1 MAGIDLSSFFGG
13 GNNYYSDYASIRN
26 GSYKK
31 LMKSY
36 YAQYG
41 SKASSKLG
49 SGSSSRSGKNILD
62 QILEEKRNPTVS
74 KSVSNANSALNNGVA
89 NVKSAINT
97 LQNESTYSDTDG
109 KDVGDKIN
117 SALKSYVSSYNS
129 AVKASKQ
136 SNNSSMT
143 SHVAEMMNATR
154 DNASKLKE
162 IGISINGDGT
172 LTLDETTAKKAKSYL
187 AKDLF
192 SSEDTRSYGS
202 AVSMALTGAAYYTS
216 RSNTTT
222 KTKETSK
229 TDDKS
234 KDTAASGT
242 DLKADIEA
250 LTGDKLFATTTEADA
265 DGKEVEKYDIDG
277 ITSRVSSF
285 VKNYNDLIGSA
296 RLLGNEGVTSNLK
309 AMLNK
314 TSDKADSLKEIGI
327 TADKNGNLKLDEKK
341 LKASDMAAA
350 KKTLKSYASSIE
362 SNASL
367 VKYYATTNANSS
379 TGYTST
385 GSYNTNT
392 NSGFSGII

>member
-1 MAGIDLSSFFGG
+1 MEETIIIRII
-13 GNNYYSDYASIRN
+13 ASIRN

-36 YAQYG
+36 YSQYG
-41 SKASSKLG
+41 PKASSK
-49 SGSSSRSGKNILD
+49 SGLSSSSRSGKNILD
-62 QILEEKRNPTVS
+62 QILEEKRHPTVS
-74 KSVSNANSALNNGVA
+74 QSVSNANAALNSGVS
-89 NVKSAINT
+89 NVKSALNT
-97 LQNESTYSDTDG
+97 LQNENTYSDSDG

-117 SALKSYVSSYNS
+117 DALKNYVSSYNS
-129 AVKASKQ
+129 TVKASKQ
-136 SNNSSMT
+136 SNNSAMSA
-143 SHVAEMMNATR
+143 HVAEMMNATR
-154 DNASKLKE
+154 DNALKLKE

-187 AKDLF
+187 TKDLF
-192 SSEDTRSYGS
+192 SSEDTRSYGV
-202 AVSMALTGAAYYTS
+202 AVSKALNGASYYTG

-222 KTKETSK
+222 KTSDTSK
-229 TDDKS
+229 TDDTT

-250 LTGDKLFATTTEADA
+250 LTGDKLFAITTEKDEE
-265 DGKEVEKYDIDG
+265 GNEVEKYDVDG

-296 RLLGNEGVTSNLK
+296 RLLGNEGVSSNLK
-309 AMLNK
+309 ALLNK
-314 TSDKADSLKEIGI
+314 TSDKSDDLKEIGI
-327 TADKNGNLKLDEKK
+327 TADKNGNLKIDEKK
-341 LKASDMAAA
+341 FKAADMATV

-379 TGYTST
+379 TGYTAT

-392 NSGFSGII
+392 NSGFNGII

>member
-1 MAGIDLSSFFGG
+1 M
-13 GNNYYSDYASIRN
+13 R
-26 GSYKK
+26 
-31 LMKSY
+31 SY

-41 SKASSKLG
+41 PKASSK
-49 SGSSSRSGKNILD
+49 SRSSSAARSGKNILD
-62 QILEEKRNPTVS
+62 QILEERRNPAVS
-74 KSVSNANSALNNGVA
+74 KSVSNANVALNSGVA
-89 NVKSAINT
+89 SVKTAINS

-129 AVKASKQ
+129 TVKASKQ
-136 SNNSSMT
+136 SNNSSMS
-143 SHVAEMMNATR
+143 SHVAEMINATR

-202 AVSMALTGAAYYTS
+202 AVSRALTGASYYTS
-216 RSNTTT
+216 RSNTTA
-222 KTKETSK
+222 KTKDTTK

-234 KDTAASGT
+234 KETVASGT
-242 DLKADIEA
+242 DLKADIEV
-250 LTGDKLFATTTEADA
+250 LIGDKLFATTKEIDA

-285 VKNYNDLIGSA
+285 VKNYNDLISSA

-309 AMLNK
+309 ALFNK
-314 TSDKADSLKEIGI
+314 TS
-327 TADKNGNLKLDEKK
+327 TAFRKFVYVDF
-341 LKASDMAAA
+341 
-350 KKTLKSYASSIE
+350 Y
-362 SNASL
+362 
-367 VKYYATTNANSS
+367 
-379 TGYTST
+379 
-385 GSYNTNT
+385 
-392 NSGFSGII
+392 

>member
-1 MAGIDLSSFFGG
+1 MAGIDFSSFFGG
-13 GNNYYSDYASIRN
+13 GSNYYSDYASIRN
-26 GSYKK
+26 GSYRK
-31 LMKSY
+31 LMRSY

-41 SKASSKLG
+41 PKATSKSG
-49 SGSSSRSGKNILD
+49 SNSSSRSGKNILD

-129 AVKASKQ
+129 TVKASKQ

-202 AVSMALTGAAYYTS
+202 AVSKALTGASYYTS

-222 KTKETSK
+222 KTKDTSK
-229 TDDKS
+229 TDDTS
-234 KDTAASGT
+234 KDTVASGT
-242 DLKADIEA
+242 DLKADIDA
-250 LTGDKLFATTTEADA
+250 LTGDKLFATTKETDA

-309 AMLNK
+309 ALLNK
-314 TSDKADSLKEIGI
+314 TSDKADALKEIGI

-341 LKASDMAAA
+341 LKAVDMATA

-362 SNASL
+362 TNASL
-367 VKYYATTNANSS
+367 VKYYATTNANTM

-392 NSGFSGII
+392 NSGFTGII

>member
-1 MAGIDLSSFFGG
+1 MAGIDFSSFFGG
-13 GNNYYSDYASIRN
+13 GSNYYSDYASIRN
-26 GSYKK
+26 GSYKR

-41 SKASSKLG
+41 PKALSKSS

-74 KSVSNANSALNNGVA
+74 KSVSNANSALNSGVS
-89 NVKSAINT
+89 NVKSALNT

-109 KDVGDKIN
+109 KDVSDKIN

-129 AVKASKQ
+129 TVKASKQ

-143 SHVAEMMNATR
+143 GHVAEMMNATKE
-154 DNASKLKE
+154 NVSKLRE

-187 AKDLF
+187 TKDLF
-192 SSEDTRSYGS
+192 SSQDTRSYGT
-202 AVSMALTGAAYYTS
+202 AVSKALMGASYYTG

-222 KTKETSK
+222 KTKDTSK
-229 TDDKS
+229 TDDKT

-250 LTGDKLFATTTEADA
+250 LTGDKIFATTKETDA

-309 AMLNK
+309 ALLNK
-314 TSDKADSLKEIGI
+314 TSDKADALKEIGI
-327 TADKNGNLKLDEKK
+327 TADKNGNLRLDEKK
-341 LKASDMAAA
+341 LKAADMAAA
-350 KKTLKSYASSIE
+350 KKTLKSYTSSIE
-362 SNASL
+362 TNASL
-367 VKYYATTNANSS
+367 VKYYATTNANTM

-385 GSYNTNT
+385 GTYNTGT
-392 NSGFSGII
+392 NSGFTGII

>member
-1 MAGIDLSSFFGG
+1 MAGIDFSSFFGG
-13 GNNYYSDYASIRN
+13 GSNYYSDYASIRN
-26 GSYKK
+26 GSYKR

-41 SKASSKLG
+41 PKALSKSS

-74 KSVSNANSALNNGVA
+74 KSVSNANSALNSGVS
-89 NVKSAINT
+89 NVKSALNT

-109 KDVGDKIN
+109 KDVSDKIN

-129 AVKASKQ
+129 TVKASKQ

-143 SHVAEMMNATR
+143 GHVAEMMNATKE
-154 DNASKLKE
+154 NVSKLRE

-187 AKDLF
+187 TKDLF
-192 SSEDTRSYGS
+192 SSQDTRSYGT
-202 AVSMALTGAAYYTS
+202 AVSKALMGASYYTG

-222 KTKETSK
+222 KTKDTSK
-229 TDDKS
+229 TDDKT

-250 LTGDKLFATTTEADA
+250 LTGDKIFATTKETDA

-309 AMLNK
+309 ALLNK
-314 TSDKADSLKEIGI
+314 TSDKADALKEIGI

-341 LKASDMAAA
+341 LKASDMATA

-362 SNASL
+362 TNASL
-367 VKYYATTNANSS
+367 VKYYATTNANTM

-392 NSGFSGII
+392 NSGFTGII